1 MGIGRG
7 LIVLGAVLI
16 VIGILFT
23 LGERLPIRIGRLPG
37 DLVVRGKH
45 GVFYFP
51 IVTCIILS
59 IVVTLILQFFNR
71 R

>member
-1 MGIGRG
+1 
-7 LIVLGAVLI
+7 VVLI
-16 VIGILFT
+16 VAGILFM
-23 LGERLPIRIGRLPG
+23 LGERLPIRIGKLPG
-37 DLVVRGKH
+37 DLIIRGKH

-59 IVVTLILQFFNR
+59 IVLTLILQFFHR